1 MNSQSRAEQEASSAG
16 GHESGAAAAYA
27 AVSLDFDAAEG
38 VLLGRITASEEPV
51 HLGLGD
57 LQQQVDELGFAE
69 FNFQPDALMGLIRRM
84 QQRDFGEYVIAT
96 RSDAEISVAPTVDRL
111 QALLTTTRPYGGEPV
126 TQTRL
131 DEAVTA
137 AGIRR
142 DTLLPEALAE
152 ALDGAPVTNL
162 VIAEG
167 QAPVSGADSRV
178 ELLVDLDGEVTGPKE
193 NAQGRVDHYSVRDF
207 VVVEAGTPLL
217 KRCAATRGVAGH
229 DVFGKT
235 ITARDGKE
243 IPLPKDMAGVVTD
256 PADPMRLLAEYK
268 GHPVVIPGGIRVDK
282 TLLLEHVDLR
292 TGNIDFDGSVLVAGD
307 VSAGVMVKA
316 TGDITVKGSVER
328 AFLDAGC
335 DLQVAHGV
343 TGSEVAMQG
352 GARDISIEAGR
363 DVTAGFVSGIHVR
376 AGRDILIKEY
386 LNHCDAF
393 ALGRVLVG
401 QDGGRGIVV
410 GGSSHGCQGV
420 AARAAGTPANVI
432 THISA
437 GMHPELQEA
446 QQRLESERDELLDRL
461 AQLKVM
467 LTGMQERDE
476 AQGDDRHKLLD
487 KVRRT
492 IDDYECRM
500 AEMDQEIATVAGD
513 ADTARKAVVTCDQH
527 VYPGVVIEIGPANLT
542 VRNGGSGGRF
552 SYRNGQIA
560 WE

>member
-1 MNSQSRAEQEASSAG
+1 MNQ
-16 GHESGAAAAYA
+16 ESGAQQESSSNGRQEAGAGAAHAT
-27 AVSLDFDAAEG
+27 VSLDFDAADG
-38 VLLGRITASEEPV
+38 VLIGRIVTSDEPV

-57 LQQQVDELGFAE
+57 LQQQVEDQGFSEL
-69 FNFQPDALMGLIRRM
+69 NFQPDALMGLIRRM
-84 QQRDFGEYVIAT
+84 QQRDFGDYVIAT
-96 RSDAEISVAPTVDRL
+96 RSDAEITVAPTVDRL

-126 TQTRL
+126 TEARL
-131 DEAVTA
+131 DEAIA
-137 AGIRR
+137 AARIRR
-142 DTLLPEALAE
+142 DTVLPEALAA
-152 ALDGAPVTNL
+152 ALEGHPVTNL

-167 QAPVSGADSRV
+167 QAPVSGADSQV
-178 ELLVDLDGEVTGPKE
+178 ELLVDLDAETAVPKE

-207 VVVEAGTPLL
+207 VIVEAGTPLL
-217 KRCAATRGVAGH
+217 QRHAATRGVPGH

-243 IPLPKDMAGVVTD
+243 IPLPKDMAGVMTD

-268 GHPVVIPGGIRVDK
+268 GHPVAIPGGIRVDK

-292 TGNIDFDGSVLVAGD
+292 TGNIDFDGSVLVTGD
-307 VSAGVMVKA
+307 VSAGVTVTA

-335 DLQVAHGV
+335 DLHVAHGV

-352 GARDISIEAGR
+352 GVRDIRIEAGR
-363 DVTAGFVSGIHVR
+363 DVTAGFISGIHVR

-393 ALGRVLVG
+393 AVCRILVG
-401 QDGGRGIVV
+401 QNGGRGILV
-410 GGSSHGCQGV
+410 GGHSHACQGV
-420 AARAAGTPANVI
+420 VVKAAGTPANVV
-432 THISA
+432 THISVGVHA
-437 GMHPELQEA
+437 ELQET
-446 QQRLESERDELLDRL
+446 QQRLESERDELLERL
-461 AQLKVM
+461 AQLKTM

-492 IDDYECRM
+492 IEDYERRT
-500 AEMDQEIATVAGD
+500 AEMDQEISTAAGEL
-513 ADTARKAVVTCDQH
+513 DTARQAVVDCDQR

-542 VRNGGSGGRF
+542 VRNGGTGGRF
-552 SYRNGQIA
+552 TYRNGQIA

>member
-1 MNSQSRAEQEASSAG
+1 MNSESRAQQESSSSGRPEADAG
-16 GHESGAAAAYA
+16 AAYA
-27 AVSLDFDAAEG
+27 AVSLEFDAEDG
-38 VLLGRITASEEPV
+38 VLLGRITACDEPV

-57 LQQQVDELGFAE
+57 LQQQVDEQGFGE
-69 FNFQPDALMGLIRRM
+69 LNFQPDALMGLIRHL

-96 RSDAEISVAPTVDRL
+96 RSDAEISVAPTADRL
-111 QALLTTTRPYGGEPV
+111 QALLTTTRPYGGAPV
-126 TQTRL
+126 TQARL
-131 DEAVTA
+131 DEAIAA

-142 DTLLPEALAE
+142 DTLIPEALAR
-152 ALDGAPVTNL
+152 ALEGVPVTNL

-167 QAPVSGADSRV
+167 QAPVSGTDSRV
-178 ELLVDLDGEVTGPKE
+178 ELLVDLDGETAGPKE

-207 VVVEAGTPLL
+207 VIVEAGTPLL
-217 KRCAATRGVAGH
+217 KRCPATRGVAGH
-229 DVFGKT
+229 DVSGKP

-243 IPLPKDMAGVVTD
+243 VPLPKEMAGVVTD

-307 VSAGVMVKA
+307 VSAGVTVKA

-328 AFLDAGC
+328 AFLDAGG
-335 DLQVAHGV
+335 DLQVACGV
-343 TGSEVAMQG
+343 TGSEIAMQG
-352 GARDISIEAGR
+352 GVRDISIEAGR
-363 DVTAGFVSGIHVR
+363 DVTAGFVSGIRVR
-376 AGRDILIKEY
+376 AGRNILIKEY

-410 GGSSHGCQGV
+410 GGYSHGCQGV

-432 THISA
+432 THIST
-437 GMHPELQEA
+437 GMHAELQES
-446 QQRLESERDELLDRL
+446 QERLECERDELLDRL
-461 AQLKVM
+461 AQLKAM

-492 IDDYECRM
+492 IDDYELRT
-500 AEMDQEIATVAGD
+500 AEVDREIATVAGD
-513 ADTARKAVVTCDQH
+513 VDTARKAEIACDQH
-527 VYPGVVIEIGPANLT
+527 VYPGVIIEIGPANLT
-542 VRNGGSGGRF
+542 VRSGGSGGRF
-552 SYRNGQIA
+552 TYRNGQIA